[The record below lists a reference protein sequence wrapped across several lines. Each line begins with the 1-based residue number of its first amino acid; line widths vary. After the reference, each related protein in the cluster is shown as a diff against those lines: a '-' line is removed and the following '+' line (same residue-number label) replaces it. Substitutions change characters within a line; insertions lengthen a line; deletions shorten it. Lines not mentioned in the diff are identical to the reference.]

1 MVAAAL
7 DDYGGTLPQFRGVRV
22 RFQLL
27 QRTSQRPLTQM
38 SCAGPASPDVLRRS
52 CAGPAQ
58 VLRDDQVADR
68 RAVVNQ
74 RSISGIVTARLPQ
87 IAASRRDSKGDAR
100 RDSRR
105 DSEEGF
111 RGGIPRGIPRR
122 DSEGDP
128 RRDSRSPSEKP
139 SEEPNTP
146 LGNSVPRGAPSR
158 GSHRVVA
165 VGRAHGGVARFP
177 PLRAKRTQSS
187 IPGRKFKLHMSFCT
201 ASTRAHQ
208 ARARPNATFFAAGSG
223 PDDCAASGQASH
235 FVHGLGGVRCPR
247 AVPPRLRTDATRA
260 PRATSDGSWRSTR
273 HHRRHG
279 ESI

>member
-100 RDSRR
+100 RDS
-105 DSEEGF
+105 EEGF
-111 RGGIPRGIPRR
+111 RGGIPRR

-146 LGNSVPRGAPSR
+146 LG
-158 GSHRVVA
+158 
-165 VGRAHGGVARFP
+165 
-177 PLRAKRTQSS
+177 
-187 IPGRKFKLHMSFCT
+187 T
-201 ASTRAHQ
+201 A
-208 ARARPNATFFAAGSG
+208 
-223 PDDCAASGQASH
+223 
-235 FVHGLGGVRCPR
+235 PR
-247 AVPPRLRTDATRA
+247 AAPAAVRAWSRKPRLRSDA
-260 PRATSDGSWRSTR
+260 
-273 HHRRHG
+273 
-279 ESI
+279 

>member
-1 MVAAAL
+1 VVAAAL

-100 RDSRR
+100 RDSRGDSRR
-105 DSEEGF
+105 DSEE
-111 RGGIPRGIPRR
+111 
-122 DSEGDP
+122 DP
-128 RRDSRSPSEKP
+128 RRDSKEDSERDSEKD
-139 SEEPNTP
+139 SRRIREGFEGP
-146 LGNSVPRGAPSR
+146 LRETHRGAQHP
-158 GSHRVVA
+158 
-165 VGRAHGGVARFP
+165 
-177 PLRAKRTQSS
+177 
-187 IPGRKFKLHMSFCT
+187 
-201 ASTRAHQ
+201 
-208 ARARPNATFFAAGSG
+208 
-223 PDDCAASGQASH
+223 
-235 FVHGLGGVRCPR
+235 PR
-247 AVPPRLRTDATRA
+247 AAPPRREIVH
-260 PRATSDGSWRSTR
+260 PN
-273 HHRRHG
+273 
-279 ESI
+279 

>member
-111 RGGIPRGIPRR
+111 RGGFRGGIPRGIRGGIREVRPRN
-122 DSEGDP
+122 P
-128 RRDSRSPSEKP
+128 PRSPTPPSGSE
-139 SEEPNTP
+139 
-146 LGNSVPRGAPSR
+146 LGKSLTLLVLIKA
-158 GSHRVVA
+158 
-165 VGRAHGGVARFP
+165 
-177 PLRAKRTQSS
+177 
-187 IPGRKFKLHMSFCT
+187 
-201 ASTRAHQ
+201 
-208 ARARPNATFFAAGSG
+208 
-223 PDDCAASGQASH
+223 
-235 FVHGLGGVRCPR
+235 
-247 AVPPRLRTDATRA
+247 
-260 PRATSDGSWRSTR
+260 
-273 HHRRHG
+273 
-279 ESI
+279 

>member
-105 DSEEGF
+105 DSKKDSEKDSRRI
-111 RGGIPRGIPRR
+111 RGGF
-122 DSEGDP
+122 EEA
-128 RRDSRSPSEKP
+128 SRSPPK
-139 SEEPNTP
+139 N
-146 LGNSVPRGAPSR
+146 PSR
-158 GSHRVVA
+158 NRPPPSDRRVDA
-165 VGRAHGGVARFP
+165 
-177 PLRAKRTQSS
+177 
-187 IPGRKFKLHMSFCT
+187 
-201 ASTRAHQ
+201 
-208 ARARPNATFFAAGSG
+208 
-223 PDDCAASGQASH
+223 
-235 FVHGLGGVRCPR
+235 
-247 AVPPRLRTDATRA
+247 RLRK
-260 PRATSDGSWRSTR
+260 TR
-273 HHRRHG
+273 HV
-279 ESI
+279 